1 MNPMII
7 AALVFQ
13 AASMFANRQGQDQV
27 NDFRKRFQKEA
38 DERRKRAYE
47 SAEASRARS
56 VESTSNTAENA
67 DKAAR
72 ERTTKYIKAEAPAT
86 TKQSLISPEARGSSA
101 VVNEEGRQKSQAKT
115 FTRGL
120 AQSRGRLDGLGDV
133 FLGNTLGNNANMR
146 DIRMHGDFADSW
158 TRNVLP
164 YQLAQANMMGEENF
178 MLGQL
183 FQSLAGMSAGAAGN
197 ATGAPGATPTTGT
210 APTGGGMGGWSG
222 PIGGG
227 QNVSMHTVGGSPVAL
242 KPAPSWLEQL
252 RVRGY

>member
-1 MNPMII
+1 MNPLMI

-27 NDFRKRFQKEA
+27 NDFRKKYQKEA

-47 SAEASRARS
+47 SAESARVRS
-56 VESTSNTAENA
+56 VEGTSNTNENA
-67 DKAAR
+67 DKAAQ
-72 ERTTKYIKAEAPAT
+72 ERTAKYIKAEAPAT
-86 TKQSLISPEARGSSA
+86 TKASLISPEARGSSA
-101 VVNEEGRQKSQAKT
+101 VVQEEGRQKGQAKT

-120 AQSRGRLDGLGDV
+120 AQARGRLDGLGDV
-133 FLGNTLGNNANMR
+133 FLGNSLNNNANMR

-197 ATGAPGATPTTGT
+197 AGSGAPGGTPTGS

-242 KPAPSWLEQL
+242 KPAPDWLEQL